1 MSVEPASLARWNI
14 AGHDAAVAGLASAV
28 ANGRVSHAYLL
39 TGPEGVG
46 RTSLALALARAL
58 NCEATPEQRPCN
70 ACDACRRIL
79 RRVHPDIVVADM
91 EWQETVIS
99 RPRGDQSRARQ
110 RFSINAIKWLREDIV
125 TRPMLGRWKM
135 QIIDDANRFS
145 ADAPEAFLKTLEEPP
160 TYAVIVLIASSAD
173 QVSETIRSRCQHI
186 ALGAVPVGDIRAV
199 LAGRGLTDDAA
210 ERLARSALGRVAWAL
225 RMAEDPRAQA
235 KRREQVETA
244 FEQVTTPLGRIAIA
258 GSIARDHTKKRDTTF
273 ELLDIWT
280 GLWRDALLLRSGLGE
295 RVAFPEVS
303 DRLAA
308 FAGRQELPD
317 LYRALWATQ
326 RAGSDLDS
334 NVQARIALHAM
345 VMQWPD

>member
-1 MSVEPASLARWNI
+1 MKAAPSAIARWNI
-14 AGHDAAVAGLASAV
+14 AGHAAVVEGLASAV
-28 ANGRVSHAYLL
+28 TSGRVSHAYLI
-39 TGPEGVG
+39 TGPAGVG

-58 NCEATPEQRPCN
+58 NCEAAAERRPCN
-70 ACDACRRIL
+70 ECDACRRIL

-91 EWQETVIS
+91 EWQETVIA
-99 RPRGDQSRARQ
+99 RPRGDQLRARQ

-135 QIIDDANRFS
+135 QIIDDADRFS
-145 ADAPEAFLKTLEEPP
+145 GEAPEAFLKTLEEPP
-160 TYAVIVLIASSAD
+160 SFAVIVLIAESAD

-186 ALGAVPVGDIRAV
+186 ALGAAPVDDVRAT
-199 LAGRGLTDDAA
+199 LIARGVDGVAA
-210 ERLARSALGRVAWAL
+210 ERLARAALGRIAWAI
-225 RMAEDPRAQA
+225 RMAGDPRARE

-244 FEQVTTPLGRIAIA
+244 FEQLTTQLGRITIA
-258 GSIARDHTKKRDTTF
+258 GTVARDHTRKRDTTF

-280 GLWRDALLLRSGLGE
+280 GLWRDALLLRSGLPE

-303 DRLAA
+303 DRLEP
-308 FAGRQELPD
+308 FARRLDIPD
-317 LYRALWATQ
+317 LYHALWATR
-326 RAGSDLDS
+326 RARNDLDS

>member
-1 MSVEPASLARWNI
+1 MSVDPATLARWNI
-14 AGHDAAVAGLASAV
+14 AGHEAAIEGLAAAVAS
-28 ANGRVSHAYLL
+28 GRVSHAYLI

-46 RTSLALALARAL
+46 RTSLALALARSL
-58 NCEATPEQRPCN
+58 NCESVPAQRPCN
-70 ACDACRRIL
+70 ECDTCRRIL

-125 TRPMLGRWKM
+125 TRPMPGRWKI
-135 QIIDDANRFS
+135 QIIDDAGKFS
-145 ADAPEAFLKTLEEPP
+145 NDAPEAFLKTLEEPP
-160 TYAVIVLIASSAD
+160 SYAVIVLIAESAD
-173 QVSETIRSRCQHI
+173 QVSETIRSRCQHV
-186 ALGAVPVGDIRAV
+186 ALGAVPFEAIRMA
-199 LAGRGLTDDAA
+199 LEARGVEETSA
-210 ERLARSALGRVAWAL
+210 ERLARSALGRIAWAV

-244 FEQVTTPLGRIAIA
+244 FEQVTTPLGRIAITGA
-258 GSIARDHTKKRDTTF
+258 IARDHTKKRDNTF

-280 GLWRDALLLRSGLGE
+280 GLWRDALLLRSGLGD
-295 RVAFPEVS
+295 RVAFPEVA

-308 FAGRQELPD
+308 FADRQEIPG

>member
-1 MSVEPASLARWNI
+1 MSADPTRLARWQV

-28 ANGRVSHAYLL
+28 AAGRVSHAYLI

-58 NCEATPEQRPCN
+58 NCESAPEQRPCN
-70 ACDACRRIL
+70 ECDACRRIL

-91 EWQETVIS
+91 EWQETVIA

-110 RFSINAIKWLREDIV
+110 RFSIAAIKWLREDIV

-135 QIIDDANRFS
+135 QIIDDAGRFS
-145 ADAPEAFLKTLEEPP
+145 NDAPEAFLKTLEEPP
-160 TYAVIVLIASSAD
+160 SFAVIVLIAESAD

-186 ALGAVPVGDIRAV
+186 ALGAVPTEAIRAE
-199 LAGRGLTDDAA
+199 LAARGVDDAAA
-210 ERLARSALGRVAWAL
+210 ERLARSSLGRIAWAV
-225 RMAEDPRAQA
+225 RMAEDPREQA

-244 FEQVTTPLGRIAIA
+244 FEQLTTPLGRIEIT
-258 GSIARDHTKKRDTTF
+258 GTVARDHTRKRDTTYA
-273 ELLDIWT
+273 LLDIWT
-280 GLWRDALLLRSGLGE
+280 GLWRDALLLHSGLGD
-295 RVAFPEVS
+295 RVAFPEVA
-303 DRLAA
+303 DRLAP
-308 FAGRQELPD
+308 FAQRQALPD

>member
-1 MSVEPASLARWNI
+1 MSVDPATLARWNI
-14 AGHDAAVAGLASAV
+14 AGHDAAVEGLAAAV
-28 ANGRVSHAYLL
+28 ACDRVSHAYLI

-58 NCEATPEQRPCN
+58 NCEAAPDQRPCN
-70 ACDACRRIL
+70 ECDACRRTL

-135 QIIDDANRFS
+135 QIIDDSGRFS
-145 ADAPEAFLKTLEEPP
+145 NDAPEAFLKTLEEPP
-160 TYAVIVLIASSAD
+160 TYAVIVLIAESAD
-173 QVSETIRSRCQHI
+173 QVSETIRSRCRHI
-186 ALGAVPVGDIRAV
+186 ALGAVPTGTIRDT
-199 LAGRGLTDDAA
+199 LESRGIDDTTA

-225 RMAEDPRAQA
+225 RMADDPRAQA
-235 KRREQVETA
+235 KRREQVEIA
-244 FEQVTTPLGRIAIA
+244 FEQVTTPLGRIAIS
-258 GSIARDHTKKRDTTF
+258 GTIAREHTKRRDTTF

-280 GLWRDALLLRSGLGE
+280 GLWRDALLLRSGLAE
-295 RVAFPEVS
+295 RVAFPEVA

-308 FAGRQELPD
+308 FAARQEIPG

>member
-1 MSVEPASLARWNI
+1 MSAGLSNI
-14 AGHDAAVAGLASAV
+14 AGWKISGHDAAVAGLASAV
-28 ANGRVSHAYLL
+28 ASGRVSHAYLI

-58 NCEATPEQRPCN
+58 NCESEPVRRPCDE
-70 ACDACRRIL
+70 CDACRRIL

-91 EWQETVIS
+91 EWQETVVS
-99 RPRGDQSRARQ
+99 RSRGDQSRARQ

-135 QIIDDANRFS
+135 QIIDDAGRFS
-145 ADAPEAFLKTLEEPP
+145 NDAPEAFLKTLEEPP
-160 TYAVIVLIASSAD
+160 SYAVIVLIAESAD

-186 ALGAVPVGDIRAV
+186 ALGAVPIGAIQT
-199 LAGRGLTDDAA
+199 LLKERGIDEPTAS
-210 ERLARSALGRVAWAL
+210 RLSRSALGRIAWAL
-225 RMAEDPRAQA
+225 QMADDPRAQE
-235 KRREQVETA
+235 KRREQVEVA
-244 FEQVTTPLGRIAIA
+244 FEQVTTPLGRIAIT
-258 GSIARDHTKKRDTTF
+258 GTVARDHTKKRDTTF
-273 ELLDIWT
+273 ELLDLWT
-280 GLWRDALLLRSGLGE
+280 GIWRDALLLRSGLGD
-295 RVAFPEVS
+295 RVAFPEVA
-303 DRLAA
+303 DRLATYA
-308 FAGRQELPD
+308 DRQALPD